1 MHGTDDVPPVF
12 HGIVVGL
19 HARDL
24 EGRSACQSRIRRS
37 SAVERW
43 ISSGRPVVQVA
54 VELGVS
60 EQAIYNWRRQDQIE
74 RGRAH

>member
-1 MHGTDDVPPVF
+1 MPKPHPAEF
-12 HGIVVGL
+12 RRRAL
-19 HARDL
+19 DL
-24 EGRSACQSRIRRS
+24 VR
-37 SAVERW
+37 
-43 ISSGRPVVQVA
+43 SGRPVVQVA